1 MSADNNNF
9 LNFVKIIAG
18 LPGTRCS
25 YSRRNVSTM
34 YVHRCA
40 YNSCKFVTRFNV
52 FTCPCQHVNHCSL
65 SATHARIFSY
75 LSKYVSTTMEI
86 GTFFDKQRQV
96 HRTLPHEGKKDSPSS
111 LGIWTPIIPS
121 NTRLSVSIV
130 KISSIHSA
138 ILRLPQRIVV

>member
-1 MSADNNNF
+1 MSADNKNF

-18 LPGTRCS
+18 LQVHIVVIADD
-25 YSRRNVSTM
+25 VSTM
-34 YVHRCA
+34 HVHRCA

-86 GTFFDKQRQV
+86 GFFDKQRQI

-121 NTRLSVSIV
+121 NTGLSVSIV
-130 KISSIHSA
+130 KISSIRSA